1 MDHLPSSNL
10 RYKDQDYWDE
20 RYRHEET
27 FEWFGAFSCFE
38 HLLKEEIRS
47 DETILILGCGNS
59 SMSYD
64 MFMSGYRSITN
75 IDFSAICIEK
85 MASKYAS
92 CPGMEWKVM
101 DAKTLEFE
109 NESFDVVLE
118 KGTLDAMMV
127 DETDPWN
134 VSQETK
140 EIIDQILKEISR
152 ILRKGGRFISITFAQ
167 PHFRK
172 QLYAKRDYKWSIKHQ
187 TYGTDFHY
195 HFYTMT
201 KGEILSSGDQE
212 LEDKCSQRA
221 EPKATAYLQITEN
234 EDYLNNIEF

>member
-1 MDHLPSSNL
+1 MDHSPSSNL
-10 RYKDQDYWDE
+10 RYKDRDYWDE

-27 FEWFGAFSCFE
+27 FEWFGALPRFE
-38 HLLKEEIRS
+38 HLLKEEIRGH
-47 DETILILGCGNS
+47 EAILILGCGNS

-75 IDFSAICIEK
+75 IDFSATCIEK

-92 CPGMEWKVM
+92 CSGMEWKIM
-101 DAKTLEFE
+101 DAKALEFE

-140 EIIDQILKEISR
+140 ENIDQVLKEDQLQRCNRMS
-152 ILRKGGRFISITFAQ
+152 Q
-167 PHFRK
+167 P
-172 QLYAKRDYKWSIKHQ
+172 
-187 TYGTDFHY
+187 
-195 HFYTMT
+195 
-201 KGEILSSGDQE
+201 
-212 LEDKCSQRA
+212 SQRWSTQQGEMFQTLHHYIIPLHLPSA
-221 EPKATAYLQITEN
+221 QTQLPQLGINQ
-234 EDYLNNIEF
+234 D